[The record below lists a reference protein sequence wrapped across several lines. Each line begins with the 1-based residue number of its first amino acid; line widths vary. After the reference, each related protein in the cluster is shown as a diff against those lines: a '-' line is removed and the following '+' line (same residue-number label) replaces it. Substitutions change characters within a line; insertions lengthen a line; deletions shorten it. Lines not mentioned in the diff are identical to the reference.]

1 MKLTK
6 YYLAAIVAFATW
18 GFFSLVLKPLHNYLS
33 ADILFYRVFCCAALM
48 MLICMLFRR
57 QSMRDA
63 RDAFKTMTP
72 GEKKRT
78 VWLTLSGGVLL
89 TGNWFF
95 FIYAMNHIS
104 VKATSLAYLVCPIL
118 TAVLAGV
125 ILKEKLN
132 KWQWAAVALSAFS
145 CMLLSFNS
153 LLDLFYSIITAFTYA
168 LYLVSQR
175 RNTQLD
181 KFLALSIQI
190 VFSALLLL
198 PFFPVYSG
206 PVPQEQFFYISILVI
221 AVAFTIV
228 PLFLNLYALKGIN
241 SSTVG
246 MLLYINPVI
255 AFSLAVFRYHEEI
268 NLLQVLAYAL
278 ILVSIVVFN
287 GNLLVRTK
295 KPILS
300 PKNI

>member
-1 MKLTK
+1 MVNVK
-6 YYLAAIVAFATW
+6 
-18 GFFSLVLKPLHNYLS
+18 
-33 ADILFYRVFCCAALM
+33 
-48 MLICMLFRR
+48 RR
-57 QSMRDA
+57 
-63 RDAFKTMTP
+63 
-72 GEKKRT
+72 
-78 VWLTLSGGVLL
+78 VLL